1 MAEEMQ
7 VGIQFTANT
16 GQAVSGINQVG
27 SAASQLQNQL
37 SATHKSLTAIGGVV
51 GGMSVAMIAFGKKA
65 FNTAARVSELKVAID
80 AIGVSTGLGAKAIHD
95 AALEIK
101 GQGIQMAVAQ
111 TMAIDFAKANI
122 DVAQASNI
130 ARVAQDLAVIAQ
142 KDSTDTAQLL
152 TRAITTGNSMLLK
165 SAGITAQASEGY
177 AAYAV
182 QLRKNA
188 NDLTATERQQA
199 MVNLIMKEG
208 TQVAG
213 VYEAA
218 MREPG
223 KVLRSMPRLL
233 NEIQVS
239 FGGAIK
245 EGFGPAIKASYDL
258 LKAFAGATDEGGAF
272 RPIID
277 QLGIAF
283 KMFLAPLTAGIK
295 TFSAF
300 ITNLDLGKK
309 GFDGLGVTISK
320 YTPMILSLATGLS
333 TLAGKNL
340 LTAIAP
346 AGLQKYLS
354 ILSPTLIG
362 LGVLVL
368 TNEKLRGS
376 FVKILVASKPLF
388 DAFMKLGAAT
398 AIVAQTVLDMAAG
411 LADGLAGA
419 LAPSI
424 TMLANMVNGLASLA
438 AILASN
444 KTVVMAFVSAIAAFV
459 IIQKAKS
466 EFGLFGQ
473 VISGVGGQM
482 STVGQIFALEFKK
495 ITASSGSAL
504 TGLAGAAKY
513 TFGGMAATFKAS
525 MMSMAASLGPMLLI
539 TAAVFVAVKV
549 FTMWSDGQKVVKER
563 TKEVSD
569 AIAEQVR
576 ELGKNNEALGL
587 YLQNVD
593 GLNAA
598 LTGTGEQGDKLTLAL
613 HEAGLE
619 TSDGVATLMAFEK
632 SALDASKAIATQ
644 NGFLT
649 EQATVIAKYVAKWD
663 RLTEAEMRKDAAD
676 RDMTASMVEMVIVL
690 EALNDAQE
698 DSNLTEMIQN
708 ELKATEAI
716 SKANFEIIKN
726 TEAEVRADYASRGL
740 SESTQMYLDI
750 KIKSGKAIAAVTK
763 VQEKSEVAFIKSR
776 GPVSGMINRLDEFK
790 KANEGVIPTV
800 EQLKTSMMGLMAFN
814 EYTDNK
820 LIFEQRKQL
829 QGLVDE
835 VGAAKGN
842 FDSLTAAG
850 FNLADAIVENALK
863 MDKLGKS
870 STEIAVA
877 TQVMTNRF
885 VEAAT
890 KACFTEEQ
898 IEALIKTVGLLD
910 GYQARIKITADIATF
925 TAQLVAVQAL
935 LDALAPKDRK
945 SVAGINYA
953 QEAADLRGAISRLKA
968 LGAAYDNMN
977 TNLKPIVANTNAAN
991 AAANKLEKSM
1001 DKLRTAIVKVV
1012 QDALDEAQK
1021 NLDKLKGKLN
1031 ALTSA
1036 TDNAIYGSLDFAGAL
1051 AKATQTADEA
1061 NAKIDALKETQIAFA
1076 ASVADSIMNTLSFSD
1091 ALKSQA
1097 DFADLVTKANDEVTK
1112 ANEGVVDAQL
1122 KAADAQT
1129 AINQAY
1135 EDFDNARGRKQTY
1148 AAIDAINKAI
1158 LDAQKPVSELTLA
1171 QQKLADATAAA
1182 VTQQAKQISFLDLLQ
1197 AQADKAKGFGAKLSQ
1212 LVGLGL
1218 TQKGFE
1224 QLVAAGAE
1232 AGTKMADELIA
1243 GGTVAVS
1250 RTNALF
1256 EDIAFEATKAG
1267 KLAGDKYFDIGK
1279 YVGVEF
1285 ITALAAQAKDVVR
1298 FSDKVKELLARG
1310 LSAENIIQ
1318 VLNAGVEAGTKIADA
1333 LLAGGNDQL
1342 IAEANSINK
1351 NLEKI
1356 STDLSK
1362 QLGDHFYATGI
1373 SLGER
1378 IVAGLK
1384 KELERLA
1391 DTLPDIK
1398 TVAELQGI
1406 LDKQP
1411 ATVAGIVA
1419 GATEAA
1425 KSPVTP
1431 SAKTGLYGSFMQAVR
1446 IKHPNSPAFLGDTP
1460 VKDAKAQFPAL
1471 YAQYKAAGLAL
1482 AEGGIIKS
1490 PMIRLLGEAGP
1501 EAVIPL
1507 SKMGDMG
1514 GGTTIN
1520 LTVNAGLGADGRV
1533 IGDVIV
1539 NELIKYQRRNG
1550 KIPVKTL

>member
-239 FGGAIK
+239 FGDAIK

-569 AIAEQVR
+569 AIKEQVK

-587 YLQNVD
+587 YLQNVN
-593 GLNAA
+593 GLSTA
-598 LTGTGEQGDKLTLAL
+598 LTGTGEQGTKLTLAL
-613 HEAGLE
+613 HAVGLE
-619 TSDGVATLMAFEK
+619 TTDAVATLMKFKDNALEVSEALSKASGFTAGQSKGMALFVTQYKGASDEVIRAAFAQYEFTGAMK
-632 SALDASKAIATQ
+632 AHTIALMALHAVQQQTNIADMVKVALDATS
-644 NGFLT
+644 
-649 EQATVIAKYVAKWD
+649 
-663 RLTEAEMRKDAAD
+663 
-676 RDMTASMVEMVIVL
+676 
-690 EALNDAQE
+690 
-698 DSNLTEMIQN
+698 
-708 ELKATEAI
+708 AI
-716 SKANFEIIKN
+716 SKETAAIVRN
-726 TEAEVRADYASRGL
+726 TKALVEAEYATSGVID
-740 SESTQMYLDI
+740 EDAKYLEI
-750 KIKSGKAIAAVTK
+750 NRRVGIAIAAVAAAQDKQVEAFTK
-763 VQEKSEVAFIKSR
+763 GP
-776 GPVSGMINRLDEFK
+776 GPVSGMIDRLKEFK
-790 KANEGVIPTV
+790 AANEGVIPTV
-800 EQLKTSMMGLMAFN
+800 EQLKSSIMGLTAFN

-850 FNLADAIVENALK
+850 VNLADAIGENAAK

-870 STEIAVA
+870 SADVA
-877 TQVMTNRF
+877 AHTMVMIDRF
-885 VEAAT
+885 AEAAT
-890 KACFTEEQ
+890 QANFTKAEISAI
-898 IEALIKTVGLLD
+898 IEAMGLLD
-910 GYQARIKITADIATF
+910 GYEARIKITLDIARF
-925 TAQLVAVQAL
+925 TEQLKAVVAAMG
-935 LDALAPKDRK
+935 A
-945 SVAGINYA
+945 VAGTDSDWASNLQRQAGGLRERIKEL
-953 QEAADLRGAISRLKA
+953 EAIAT
-968 LGAAYDNMN
+968 AYDTINGGM
-977 TNLKPIVANTNAAN
+977 KRIVPNTNAAN

-1021 NLDKLKGKLN
+1021 NLDKLKGKLD